1 MEASTGM
8 LSFKPRFIIRVIP
21 FVLMLLVCPL
31 TNAQQRDTKVIDAVV
46 NIHVNQV
53 RAWDDS
59 YNNASQG
66 TGFVIDSEQGLILT
80 NKHIVETGPVVAYA
94 EFSNKKQIELIPIYR
109 DPVHDF
115 GLFKYD
121 PKQLDGLKIS
131 AIPLSNKASVGT
143 PIRLYGNDG
152 GEDLSIIEGVLSR
165 IDRPAPDYR
174 NTNTDFNT
182 FYFQAALGSS
192 GGSSGSPILNSDNEA
207 IAINAGARRDADT
220 AFFLPMEM
228 VMPTVEKLRHHQAVK
243 RGTLQTEFTHTP
255 FNRLRTL
262 GLAEDKI
269 VQELKHSPGATG
281 KLVVS
286 HVLPKGPG
294 DGVFEPG
301 DILLSINNQPINN
314 FFELESLFNQQVG
327 NKIDL
332 LYYRNGKELVKTLV
346 VDDLF
351 ALTPDEYIEYGK
363 ANIIPVGINLA
374 RLFNIPIHGLTLVD
388 AGPLFGSQN
397 IKRFALIEEI
407 NNQPINTLDDLE
419 KELSE
424 IGIGAR
430 FSVRYRYPFDIAQQ
444 QYKQLTDYTDWFD
457 NSRCKNIAGQRHWQ
471 CKPLIKKNTA
481 NGKHNFSSNK
491 VVTSPIVDI
500 SVFRPVLV
508 NSQNDVNRRGQG
520 AIIDK
525 DAGLVLTD
533 KSVIDS
539 SLAVIN
545 ITFNNGVSNSGK
557 VLAIHPYL
565 NLAMIQT
572 DLSGVKFSPSI
583 LPKLQSIQPDT
594 SERYQFIGKSSMLDF
609 KVNASA
615 LWPIVIGNE
624 SFHDSFEFAPLPD
637 VYGLYLNNKNQISA
651 VNTNYIYDKS
661 SMNDIIPARLVLDFV
676 NTVKQDKDGM
686 YMLESDFNYI
696 SYAEALELGMEGID
710 VTNTDRVLSVYS
722 VESLGDNALM
732 PGDIVLKVNNQP
744 VSAINQ
750 LYQQVKQ
757 PLFDMDI
764 LRNGKPQSI
773 KASARFKDFNT
784 FHDVIFWGGA
794 IIHKMNDKVYL
805 PDGPAE
811 GCLRISVF
819 YFGGPIHSSGI
830 TNGSCI
836 YAIDGQKVQTI
847 GDIKK
852 LTINKQSGDYTR
864 VQIVELNNNFRIAE
878 FRLREDP
885 YYWPIKHWNLGE
897 DGWQRVNLD

>member
-1 MEASTGM
+1 MEALSGM
-8 LSFKPRFIIRVIP
+8 QSIKHAILVRIIALIP
-21 FVLMLLVCPL
+21 LIIFHPL
-31 TNAQQRDTKVIDAVV
+31 ALGQQRDTKVIDAVV

-80 NKHIVETGPVVAYA
+80 NKHIVETGPVIAYA

-131 AIPLSNKASVGT
+131 AIQLSSQASVGT

-192 GGSSGSPILNSDNEA
+192 GGSSGSPILNSDNQA

-228 VMPTVEKLRHHQAVK
+228 IIPTVEKLRHQQKVS

-262 GLAEDKI
+262 GLTDEIITKER
-269 VQELKHSPGATG
+269 QHSPTATG
-281 KLVVS
+281 KLVVT

-314 FFELESLFNQQVG
+314 FFELETLFNQQVG
-327 NKIDL
+327 KQVTL
-332 LYYRNGKELVKTLV
+332 LFYRNGKEISKNMV

-374 RLFNIPIHGLTLVD
+374 RLFNIPVHGLTLVD

-407 NNQPINTLDDLE
+407 NNQPISTLDDLE
-419 KELSE
+419 KELNN
-424 IGIGAR
+424 IGVGAR

-471 CKPLIKKNTA
+471 CKPLLKKNNA
-481 NGKHNFSSNK
+481 NGKHNFSSDK

-525 DAGLVLTD
+525 KAGLVLTD
-533 KSVIDS
+533 KSIIDS
-539 SLAVIN
+539 TLAVVN
-545 ITFNNGVSNSGK
+545 LTFNNGVSTSGK

-565 NLAMIQT
+565 NLAIIQT
-572 DLSGVKFSPSI
+572 DLSVVKFRPPI
-583 LPKLQSIQPDT
+583 LPELSAIEPNT
-594 SERYQFIGKSSMLDF
+594 SEPYHFIGKSSMLDF
-609 KVNASA
+609 KVHASA
-615 LWPIVIGNE
+615 LWPTVIGNE

-637 VYGLYLNNKNQISA
+637 VFGLYLNSKNQISA
-651 VNTNYIYDKS
+651 INTNYQYDKS
-661 SMNDIIPARLVLDFV
+661 SYNDIIPARLVLDFV
-676 NTVKQDKDGM
+676 NSVKANKKGM
-686 YMLESDFNYI
+686 YLLESDFNYI
-696 SYAEALELGMEGID
+696 SYAEALELGIEGIN
-710 VTNTDRVLSVYS
+710 VNNTDRVLNVYS
-722 VESLGDNALM
+722 VESLGNSELL
-732 PGDIVLKVNNQP
+732 PGDIILKVANQS
-744 VSAINQ
+744 VSGINQ
-750 LYQQVKQ
+750 LYQAVKQ
-757 PLFDMDI
+757 PEFKMDI
-764 LRNGKPQSI
+764 LRNGKQQSI
-773 KASARFKDFNT
+773 QAHARFKDFNP

-805 PDGPAE
+805 PEGPAE

-819 YFGGPIHSSGI
+819 YFGSPIHSSGI

-847 GDIKK
+847 DDIKA
-852 LTINKQSGDYTR
+852 LTENKQSGDYTR
-864 VQIVELNNNFRIAE
+864 VQTVELNNNFRIAE

-885 YYWPIKHWNLGE
+885 YYWPIKHWNLTE
-897 DGWQRVNLD
+897 NGWQRIND